1 MAKFILFD
9 LDGTLTDSKE
19 GIVNCVS
26 YALKHFNIEHSL
38 DELEIFVGPPLK
50 EQFMSFANL
59 SEKDAEEAVRV
70 YRERFAPIG
79 IFENKVY
86 DGVIDMLSRLKDDGK
101 TLAIATSKPYIFAQ
115 RIADKYGITPFI
127 TLIEGSELDGR
138 NTDKADVIKNA
149 MKALGATSENTVMV
163 GDRMHDCIGAKK
175 NNIEFIGVSYGYAGE
190 NELEESGAS
199 VIADTP
205 QRLYDILSTM

>member
-1 MAKFILFD
+1 MVKFILFD

-26 YALKHFNIEHSL
+26 YALNHFNIEHSL

-50 EQFMSFANL
+50 EQFMSFAKL

-79 IFENKVY
+79 IFENKIY
-86 DGVIDMLSRLKDDGK
+86 DGVLDMLSKLKEDGK
-101 TLAIATSKPYIFAQ
+101 TLVIATSKPHVFAQ

-127 TLIEGSELDGR
+127 SLIEGSELDGR

-149 MKALGATSENTVMV
+149 MKALGASKEDTVMV
-163 GDRMHDCIGAKK
+163 GDRMHDCVGAQK
-175 NNIEFIGVSYGYAGE
+175 NGIEFVGVSYGYAGE
-190 NELEESGAS
+190 NELEESGAN

-205 QRLYDILSTM
+205 KQLYDILSVM

>member
-1 MAKFILFD
+1 MAEFILFD

-26 YALKHFNIEHSL
+26 YALNHFNIEHSL
-38 DELEIFVGPPLK
+38 GELEIFVGPPLK
-50 EQFMSFANL
+50 EQFMSFAKL

-86 DGVIDMLSRLKDDGK
+86 DGVLDMLSKLKKDGK
-101 TLAIATSKPYIFAQ
+101 TLVIATSKPHVFAQ

-127 TLIEGSELDGR
+127 SHLEGSELDGR
-138 NTDKADVIKNA
+138 NTDKAEVIKNA
-149 MKALGATSENTVMV
+149 MATLGASPEETIMV
-163 GDRMHDCIGAKK
+163 GDRMHDCIGALK
-175 NNIEFIGVSYGYAGE
+175 NGIEFVGVSYGYARD
-190 NELEESGAS
+190 NELEESGAKI
-199 VIADTP
+199 IASSP
-205 QRLYDILSTM
+205 QSLYEILSTM